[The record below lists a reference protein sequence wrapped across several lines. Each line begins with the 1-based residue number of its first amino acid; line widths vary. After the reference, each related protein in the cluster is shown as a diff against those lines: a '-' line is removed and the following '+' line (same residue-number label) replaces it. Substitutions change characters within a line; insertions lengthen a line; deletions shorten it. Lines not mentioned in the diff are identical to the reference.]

1 MTITLPLSARLSPNT
16 DAAPI
21 TLAVLD
27 MAGTTITDDGL
38 VEQAF
43 LAANEA
49 EQLAADDDALEAM
62 LDYVRVTMG
71 YSKIVVFRH
80 LAGGNEEKAQRANA
94 AFESAYRQIVADGA
108 AEEIPGA
115 AAVMAAL
122 RNVGVKIAMT
132 TGFAVETQTALL
144 DSLGWSDIADVTL
157 TPAQAGRGRPFP
169 DMALAALIATETESV
184 ANMIVVGD
192 TANDILTGVR
202 SGAAAAIGV
211 LTGAHTEQQL
221 KDAGATHVLASIAE
235 LPALLGI
242 PLA

>member
-1 MTITLPLSARLSPNT
+1 MTITLPRSARLSSSA

-80 LAGGNEEKAQRANA
+80 LAGGNEDKAQRANA

-115 AAVMAAL
+115 AAAMAAL
-122 RNVGVKIAMT
+122 RNAGVKIAMT

-221 KDAGATHVLASIAE
+221 KDAGATHILASIAD

-242 PLA
+242 ALP

>member
-122 RNVGVKIAMT
+122 RNAGVKIAMT
-132 TGFAVETQTALL
+132 TGFAAETQTALL
-144 DSLGWSDIADVTL
+144 DALGWSDIADVTL

>member
-1 MTITLPLSARLSPNT
+1 MTITLPLSARLSSST
-16 DAAPI
+16 DTAPI

-38 VEQAF
+38 VERAF

-62 LDYVRVTMG
+62 LEYVRVTMG

-80 LAGGNEEKAQRANA
+80 LAGGDEDKAQRANA

-122 RNVGVKIAMT
+122 RNAGVKIAMT

-169 DMALAALIATETESV
+169 DMALAALIATETDSV

>member
-1 MTITLPLSARLSPNT
+1 MTITLPRSARLRPDSE
-16 DAAPI
+16 AAPI

-49 EQLAADDDALEAM
+49 EQLAADDDALDAM
-62 LDYVRVTMG
+62 LEYVRDTMG

-80 LAGGNEEKAQRANA
+80 LAGGDEEKAQRANA
-94 AFESAYRQIVADGA
+94 AFEKAYRQSVADGA

-115 AAVMAAL
+115 AAAMAAL
-122 RNVGVKIAMT
+122 RGAGVKIAMT

-157 TPAQAGRGRPFP
+157 TPAQAGRGRPYP
-169 DMALAALIATETESV
+169 DMALAALIATETDSV

-221 KDAGATHVLASIAE
+221 AAAGATHILGSIAE